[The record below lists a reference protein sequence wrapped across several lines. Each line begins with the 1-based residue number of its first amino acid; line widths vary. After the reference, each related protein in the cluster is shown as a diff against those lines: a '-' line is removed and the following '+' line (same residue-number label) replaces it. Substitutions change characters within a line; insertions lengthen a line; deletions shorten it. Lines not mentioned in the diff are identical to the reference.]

1 MAVCP
6 RCRRDVPFSEWLSVS
21 FRKVPFEEM
30 RFRCQCGARL
40 SSPRDVGGILVT
52 CVLGL
57 FIAYLLARHYA
68 MSSLLEYPIAVTL
81 WISLYGVLVWPR
93 IRLREKR

>member
-6 RCRRDVPFSEWLSVS
+6 RCRRNVPFSEWLSAS
-21 FRKVPFEEM
+21 FRKVYFEEM

-40 SSPRDVGGILVT
+40 SSPRDMGVTLSLGII
-52 CVLGL
+52 
-57 FIAYLLARHYA
+57 IAYLLARHYVR
-68 MSSLLEYPIAVTL
+68 SSVLVGPVSVIL